1 MRFQHLSAVVLLLA
15 FILASGLQQA
25 SAQNQRQNAIG
36 MEEIVLD
43 NILARTSIRSYQD
56 RPVEQDKI
64 EKLLRAGM
72 AAPSAVDKRPWH
84 FIVVT
89 DKQVLQGLAQAN
101 PNAGMAA
108 RAPLAIVV
116 CGDKTKALTRV
127 PDYWVQDVA
136 AATEN
141 ILIAAQGMG
150 LGAVWTGTY
159 PVTERVEKVAAV
171 LNLPDH
177 IIPFCTIVIG
187 YPEKPQA
194 PKDKWDEN
202 NISYNTYGGAKPAMD
217 EPAPQ
222 FREFNVNEDFLLN
235 PFNYFTQPGGLLV
248 CAGDRTGSNAMTIGW
263 GALGTLWGHKTNT
276 VTVYVAQARYTHEFM
291 ERCDYFTIMTFKDQN
306 VLRYMGTKSGRDG
319 DKAAAL
325 GLHVAYTENGTPYYE
340 EAECVIECKKMYS
353 GTFDPAKF
361 KDEVPRDF
369 YDGFAAGYHS
379 FYIGKVVKAYKKD

>member
-1 MRFQHLSAVVLLLA
+1 MMRIKQLLA
-15 FILASGLQQA
+15 VALFVA
-25 SAQNQRQNAIG
+25 SALTATTQNHNRQLSNG
-36 MEEIVLD
+36 MEDIVLD

-89 DKQVLQGLAQAN
+89 DKQVLEGLAQAN

-127 PDYWVQDVA
+127 PDYWVQDA
-136 AATEN
+136 SAATEN
-141 ILIAAQGMG
+141 ILLAAQGMG

-159 PVTERVEKVAAV
+159 PVTDRVEKVAAV
-171 LNLPDH
+171 LNLPEH

-187 YPEKPQA
+187 YPEKYQA
-194 PKDKWDEN
+194 PKDKWDEG
-202 NISYNTYGGAKPAMD
+202 NISYNTFGGKKPEVI
-217 EPAPQ
+217 EPERT
-222 FREFNVNEDFLLN
+222 FHEFTVTEDFLLN
-235 PFNYFTQPGGLLV
+235 PFNYFSQPGGMLV
-248 CAGDRTGSNAMTIGW
+248 CAGNRDKSNAMTIGW
-263 GALGTLWGHKTNT
+263 GALGNLWGHGTNT
-276 VTVYVAQARYTHEFM
+276 VTVYVAEKRFTREFM
-291 ERCDYFTIMTFKDQN
+291 ENNDYFTIMTFKDRD

-340 EAECVIECKKMYS
+340 EAECVIECKTMYS
-353 GTFDPAKF
+353 QEFDPKHF
-361 KDEVPRDF
+361 RDDVPRNF
-369 YDGFAAGYHS
+369 YDGFKAGYHS
-379 FYIGKVVKAYKKD
+379 FYIGKIIKAMKK

>member
-1 MRFQHLSAVVLLLA
+1 MRIHNIVTGALIIALA
-15 FILASGLQQA
+15 ILTGQPTT
-25 SAQNQRQNAIG
+25 AQNKRQNAIG

-56 RPVEQDKI
+56 RPVEQEKI
-64 EKLLRAGM
+64 ENM

-89 DKQVLQGLAQAN
+89 DKQKLQGLAEAN

-141 ILIAAQGMG
+141 ILLAAQGMG

-159 PVTERVEKVAAV
+159 PNEDRVKGVTNV
-171 LNLPDH
+171 LNLPEH

-187 YPEKPQA
+187 YPEKYQT
-194 PKDKWDEN
+194 PKDKWDDS
-202 NISYNTYGGAKPAMD
+202 NISYNTFGGSKPDVA
-217 EPAPQ
+217 EPKPV

-248 CAGDRTGSNAMTIGW
+248 CAGDRSGSNAMTIGW
-263 GALGTLWGHKTNT
+263 GALGTLWGHSTNT
-276 VTVYVAQARYTHEFM
+276 VTVYVAEGRYTHEFM
-291 ERCDYFTIMTFKDQN
+291 ERSDYFTVMTFKDQN
-306 VLRYMGTKSGRDG
+306 VLRYMGTRSGRDG

-340 EAECVIECKKMYS
+340 EAECVIECKKIYS
-353 GTFDPAKF
+353 DAFDPANF
-361 KDEVPRDF
+361 KDEIPLNF
-369 YDGFAAGYHS
+369 YDGFEAGYHS
-379 FYIGKVVKAYKKD
+379 FYIGKVVKALKK

>member
-1 MRFQHLSAVVLLLA
+1 MRFQHLSAVALLLA
-15 FILASGLQQA
+15 FILASGLQLA
-25 SAQNQRQNAIG
+25 SAQNKRQNTIG

-84 FIVVT
+84 FVVVT
-89 DKQVLQGLAQAN
+89 DKEVLNGLAEAN

-141 ILIAAQGMG
+141 ILLAAQGMD

-159 PVTERVEKVAAV
+159 PVTERVEKVAKV
-171 LNLPDH
+171 VNLPEH

-187 YPEKPQA
+187 YPERPQV
-194 PKDKWDEN
+194 PKDKWDEG
-202 NISYNTYGGAKPAMD
+202 NISYNTYGGKKMETQ
-217 EPAPQ
+217 EPAPA
-222 FREFNVNEDFLLN
+222 FHDFKVNEDFLLN
-235 PFNYFTQPGGLLV
+235 PFNYFSQPGGLLV
-248 CAGDRTGSNAMTIGW
+248 CAGDRSASNAMTIGW
-263 GALGTLWGHKTNT
+263 GALGTLWGHSTNT

-291 ERCDYFTIMTFKDQN
+291 ERSDYFTIMAFKDQD
-306 VLRYMGTKSGRDG
+306 VLRYMGSHSGRDG

-340 EAECVIECKKMYS
+340 EAECVIECKKIYS
-353 GTFDPAKF
+353 GTFDPEEF
-361 KDEVPRDF
+361 KDDIPRNF
-369 YDGFAAGYHS
+369 YEGFTAGYHS
-379 FYIGKVVKAYKKD
+379 FYIGKVVKAMKK

>member
-1 MRFQHLSAVVLLLA
+1 MMRIKQLLA
-15 FILASGLQQA
+15 VALLVA
-25 SAQNQRQNAIG
+25 SALTATTQNHNRQLSNG
-36 MEEIVLD
+36 MEDIVLD

-56 RPVEQDKI
+56 RPVEQVKI

-89 DKQVLQGLAQAN
+89 DKQVLEGLAQAN

-127 PDYWVQDVA
+127 PDYWVQDA
-136 AATEN
+136 SAATEN
-141 ILIAAQGMG
+141 ILLAAQGMG

-159 PVTERVEKVAAV
+159 PVTDRVEKVAAV
-171 LNLPDH
+171 LNLPEH

-187 YPEKPQA
+187 YPEKYQA
-194 PKDKWDEN
+194 PKDKWDEG
-202 NISYNTYGGAKPAMD
+202 NISYNTFGGKKPEVI
-217 EPAPQ
+217 EPERT
-222 FREFNVNEDFLLN
+222 FHEFTVTEDFLLN
-235 PFNYFTQPGGLLV
+235 PFNYFSQPGGMLV
-248 CAGDRTGSNAMTIGW
+248 CAGNRDKSNAMTIGW
-263 GALGTLWGHKTNT
+263 GALGNLWGHGTNT
-276 VTVYVAQARYTHEFM
+276 VTVYVAEKRFTREFM
-291 ERCDYFTIMTFKDQN
+291 ENNDYFTIMTFKDRD
-306 VLRYMGTKSGRDG
+306 VLRYMGTRSGRDG

-340 EAECVIECKKMYS
+340 EAECVIECKTMYS
-353 GTFDPAKF
+353 QEFAPEHFRD
-361 KDEVPRDF
+361 DVPRNF

-379 FYIGKVVKAYKKD
+379 FYIGKVVKAMKK

>member
-1 MRFQHLSAVVLLLA
+1 MMRIKQLLA
-15 FILASGLQQA
+15 VALLVA
-25 SAQNQRQNAIG
+25 SALTATTQNHNRQLSNG
-36 MEEIVLD
+36 MEDIVLD

-56 RPVEQDKI
+56 RPVEQVKI

-89 DKQVLQGLAQAN
+89 DKQVLNGLAQAN

-171 LNLPDH
+171 LNLPEH

-187 YPEKPQA
+187 YPERYQA
-194 PKDKWDEN
+194 PKDKWDEG
-202 NISYNTYGGAKPAMD
+202 NISYNTYGGKKPQII
-217 EPAPQ
+217 EPERTL
-222 FREFNVNEDFLLN
+222 REFTVTEDFLLN
-235 PFNYFTQPGGLLV
+235 PFNYFSQPGGMLV
-248 CAGDRTGSNAMTIGW
+248 CAGNRDKSNAMTIGW
-263 GALGTLWGHKTNT
+263 GALGNLWGHGTNT
-276 VTVYVAQARYTHEFM
+276 VTVYVAEKRFTREFM
-291 ERCDYFTIMTFKDQN
+291 ENNDYFTIMTFKDRD

-340 EAECVIECKKMYS
+340 EAECVIECKTMYS
-353 GTFDPAKF
+353 QEFAPEHFRD
-361 KDEVPRDF
+361 DVPHEF
-369 YDGFAAGYHS
+369 YDCFGAGYHT
-379 FYIGKVVKAYKKD
+379 FYIGKIIKAMKK

>member
-1 MRFQHLSAVVLLLA
+1 
-15 FILASGLQQA
+15 
-25 SAQNQRQNAIG
+25 

-89 DKQVLQGLAQAN
+89 DKQVLNGLAQAN

-127 PDYWVQDVA
+127 PDYWVQDA
-136 AATEN
+136 SAATQN
-141 ILIAAQGMG
+141 ILLAAQGMG

-159 PVTERVEKVAAV
+159 PVTDRVEKVALA
-171 LNLPDH
+171 LNLPEH
-177 IIPFCTIVIG
+177 IVPFCTIVIG
-187 YPEKPQA
+187 YPEKYQA
-194 PKDKWDEN
+194 PKDKWDEG
-202 NISYNTYGGAKPAMD
+202 NISYNTYGGKKPDAI
-217 EPAPQ
+217 EPERT
-222 FREFNVNEDFLLN
+222 FHEFTVTEDFLLN
-235 PFNYFTQPGGLLV
+235 PFNYFSQPGGMLV
-248 CAGDRTGSNAMTIGW
+248 CAGNKEKSNAMTIGW
-263 GALGTLWGHKTNT
+263 GALGNLWGHGTST
-276 VTVYVAQARYTHEFM
+276 VTVYVAEKRFTRQFM
-291 ERCDYFTIMTFKDQN
+291 EDNEYFTIMTFKDRD

-325 GLHVAYTENGTPYYE
+325 GLHVAYTENGTPYYQ
-340 EAECVIECKKMYS
+340 EAECVIECKTMYS
-353 GTFDPAKF
+353 QEFDPKHF
-361 KDEVPRDF
+361 RDDVPRDF
-369 YDGFAAGYHS
+369 YNGFSAGFHA
-379 FYIGKVVKAYKKD
+379 FYIGKIVKALKK

>member
-1 MRFQHLSAVVLLLA
+1 MRIKQLIAVAVLAVSALTATAQGNNNRQLS
-15 FILASGLQQA
+15 
-25 SAQNQRQNAIG
+25 NG
-36 MEEIVLD
+36 MEDIVLD

-89 DKQVLQGLAQAN
+89 DKQVLEGLAQAN

-127 PDYWVQDVA
+127 PDYWVQDVS

-141 ILIAAQGMG
+141 ILLAAHGMG

-171 LNLPDH
+171 LNLPEH

-187 YPEKPQA
+187 YPEKYQA
-194 PKDKWDEN
+194 PKDKWDEG
-202 NISYNTYGGAKPAMD
+202 NISYNTFGGKKPEVI
-217 EPAPQ
+217 EPEHT
-222 FREFNVNEDFLLN
+222 FHEFTVTEDFLLN
-235 PFNYFTQPGGLLV
+235 PFNYFSQPGGMLV
-248 CAGDRTGSNAMTIGW
+248 CAGNRDKSNAMTIGW
-263 GALGTLWGHKTNT
+263 GALGNLWGHGTST
-276 VTVYVAQARYTHEFM
+276 VTVYVAEKRFTREFM
-291 ERCDYFTIMTFKDQN
+291 ENNEYFTIMTFKDMN

-340 EAECVIECKKMYS
+340 EAECVIECKTMYS
-353 GTFDPAKF
+353 QEFDPKHF
-361 KDEVPRDF
+361 RDDVPRNF
-369 YDGFAAGYHS
+369 YNGFKAGYHS
-379 FYIGKVVKAYKKD
+379 FYIGKIIKAMKK

>member
-1 MRFQHLSAVVLLLA
+1 MMRIKHLIAVALLVTSALTA
-15 FILASGLQQA
+15 T
-25 SAQNQRQNAIG
+25 AQNNNRQLSNG

-89 DKQVLQGLAQAN
+89 DKQVLNGLAQAN

-127 PDYWVQDVA
+127 PDYWVQDA
-136 AATEN
+136 SAATQN
-141 ILIAAQGMG
+141 ILLAAQGMG

-159 PVTERVEKVAAV
+159 PVTDRVEKVAAA
-171 LNLPDH
+171 LNLPEH
-177 IIPFCTIVIG
+177 IVPFCTIVIG
-187 YPEKPQA
+187 YPEKYQA
-194 PKDKWDEN
+194 PKDKWDEG
-202 NISYNTYGGAKPAMD
+202 NISYNTYGGKKPDAI
-217 EPAPQ
+217 EPERT
-222 FREFNVNEDFLLN
+222 FHEFTVTEDFLLN
-235 PFNYFTQPGGLLV
+235 PFNYFSQPGGMLV
-248 CAGDRTGSNAMTIGW
+248 CAGNKEKSNAMTIGW
-263 GALGTLWGHKTNT
+263 GALGNLWGHSTST
-276 VTVYVAQARYTHEFM
+276 VTVYVAEKRFTRQFM
-291 ERCDYFTIMTFKDQN
+291 EDNEYFTIMTFKDRD

-325 GLHVAYTENGTPYYE
+325 GLHVAYTENGTPYYQ
-340 EAECVIECKKMYS
+340 EAECVIECKTMYS
-353 GTFDPAKF
+353 QEFDPKHF
-361 KDEVPRDF
+361 RDDVPRDF
-369 YDGFAAGYHS
+369 YNGFSAGFHA
-379 FYIGKVVKAYKKD
+379 FYIGKIVKALKK

>member
-1 MRFQHLSAVVLLLA
+1 MRIQRSLLSGLLLA
-15 FILASGLQQA
+15 LAVLYSQPS
-25 SAQNQRQNAIG
+25 SAQNKTQRQSSIG
-36 MEEIVLD
+36 MEETILD
-43 NILARTSIRSYQD
+43 NILARTSVRSYQD

-89 DKQVLQGLAQAN
+89 DKQVLAGLAQAN

-127 PDYWVQDVA
+127 PDYWVQDAA

-159 PVTERVEKVAAV
+159 PVAERVQGVTRV
-171 LNLPDH
+171 LNLPEH

-187 YPEKPQA
+187 YPERAQA
-194 PKDKWDEN
+194 PKDKWDES
-202 NISYNTYGGAKPAMD
+202 NISYNTWGGAKPAV
-217 EPAPQ
+217 EQPARA
-222 FREFNVNEDFLLN
+222 FHEFTVTEDFLLN

-248 CAGDRTGSNAMTIGW
+248 CAGDREHSNAMAIGW
-263 GALGTLWGHKTNT
+263 GSLGTLWGHRTNT
-276 VTVYVAQARYTHEFM
+276 VTVYVAQERYTHDFM

-306 VLRYMGTKSGRDG
+306 VLRYMGTRSGRDG

-340 EAECVIECKKMYS
+340 EAECVIECKTMYS
-353 GTFDPAKF
+353 DTFDPARF
-361 KDEVPRDF
+361 KDEVPREF
-369 YDGFAAGYHS
+369 YDGFTAGYHS
-379 FYIGKVVKAYKKD
+379 FYIGKVVKALKK

>member
-1 MRFQHLSAVVLLLA
+1 MMRIKQLLA
-15 FILASGLQQA
+15 VALLVA
-25 SAQNQRQNAIG
+25 SALTATTQNPNRQLSNG
-36 MEEIVLD
+36 MEDIVLD

-89 DKQVLQGLAQAN
+89 DKQVLEGLAQAN

-127 PDYWVQDVA
+127 PDYWVQDVS

-141 ILIAAQGMG
+141 ILLAAQGMG

-159 PVTERVEKVAAV
+159 PVTDRVEKVAAV
-171 LNLPDH
+171 LNLPEH

-187 YPEKPQA
+187 YLEKYQA
-194 PKDKWDEN
+194 PKDKWDEG
-202 NISYNTYGGAKPAMD
+202 NISYNTFGGKKPEVI
-217 EPAPQ
+217 EPERT
-222 FREFNVNEDFLLN
+222 FHEFTVTEDFLLN
-235 PFNYFTQPGGLLV
+235 PFNYFSQPGGMLV
-248 CAGDRTGSNAMTIGW
+248 CAGNRDKSNAMTIGW
-263 GALGTLWGHKTNT
+263 GALGNLWGHGTNT
-276 VTVYVAQARYTHEFM
+276 VTVYVAEKRFTREFM
-291 ERCDYFTIMTFKDQN
+291 ENNDYFTIMTFKDRN
-306 VLRYMGTKSGRDG
+306 VLRYMGTRSGRDG

-340 EAECVIECKKMYS
+340 EAECVIECKTMYS
-353 GTFDPAKF
+353 QEFAPEHFRD
-361 KDEVPRDF
+361 DVPRNF

-379 FYIGKVVKAYKKD
+379 FYIGKIIKAMKK

>member
-1 MRFQHLSAVVLLLA
+1 MRIKHLIAVALLVTSALTA
-15 FILASGLQQA
+15 T
-25 SAQNQRQNAIG
+25 AQNNNRQLSNG

-89 DKQVLQGLAQAN
+89 DKQVLNGLAQAN

-127 PDYWVQDVA
+127 PDYWVQDA
-136 AATEN
+136 SAATQN
-141 ILIAAQGMG
+141 ILLAAQGMG

-159 PVTERVEKVAAV
+159 PVTDRVEKVAAA
-171 LNLPDH
+171 LNLPEH
-177 IIPFCTIVIG
+177 IVPFCTIVIG
-187 YPEKPQA
+187 YPEKYQA
-194 PKDKWDEN
+194 PKDKWDEG
-202 NISYNTYGGAKPAMD
+202 NISYNTYGGKKPDAI
-217 EPAPQ
+217 EPERT
-222 FREFNVNEDFLLN
+222 FHEFTVTEDFLLN
-235 PFNYFTQPGGLLV
+235 PFNYFSQPGGMLV
-248 CAGDRTGSNAMTIGW
+248 CAGNKEKSNAMTIGW
-263 GALGTLWGHKTNT
+263 GALGNLWGHGTST
-276 VTVYVAQARYTHEFM
+276 VTVYVAEKRFTRQFM
-291 ERCDYFTIMTFKDQN
+291 EDNEYFTIMTFKDRD

-325 GLHVAYTENGTPYYE
+325 GLHVAYTENGTPYYQ
-340 EAECVIECKKMYS
+340 EAECVIECKTMYS
-353 GTFDPAKF
+353 QEFDPKHF
-361 KDEVPRDF
+361 RDDVPRDF
-369 YDGFAAGYHS
+369 YNGFSAGFHA
-379 FYIGKVVKAYKKD
+379 FYIGKIVKALKK

>member
-1 MRFQHLSAVVLLLA
+1 MMRIKQWLAVAWLVA
-15 FILASGLQQA
+15 TAITAM
-25 SAQNQRQNAIG
+25 AQNNNRQLTNG
-36 MEEIVLD
+36 MEDIVLD

-89 DKQVLQGLAQAN
+89 DRQVLDGLAQAN

-127 PDYWVQDVA
+127 PDYWVQDA
-136 AATEN
+136 SAATEN
-141 ILIAAQGMG
+141 ILLAAHGMG

-159 PVTERVEKVAAV
+159 PVTDRVEKVTAV
-171 LNLPDH
+171 LNLPEH
-177 IIPFCTIVIG
+177 IVPFCTIVIG
-187 YPEKPQA
+187 YPEKYQA
-194 PKDKWDEN
+194 PKDKWNEA
-202 NISYNTYGGAKPAMD
+202 NISYNTFGGKKPEMA
-217 EPAPQ
+217 EPERT
-222 FREFNVNEDFLLN
+222 FHEFTVTEDFLLN
-235 PFNYFTQPGGLLV
+235 PFNYFSQPGGMLV
-248 CAGDRTGSNAMTIGW
+248 CAGNRDKSNAMTIGW
-263 GALGTLWGHKTNT
+263 GALGNLWGHGTST
-276 VTVYVAQARYTHEFM
+276 VTVYVAQARYTHQFM
-291 ERCDYFTIMTFKDQN
+291 ENCDYFTIMTFKDMN

-340 EAECVIECKKMYS
+340 EAECVIECKTMYS
-353 GTFDPAKF
+353 QEFDPKHF
-361 KDEVPRDF
+361 RDDVPRDF
-369 YDGFAAGYHS
+369 YDGFKAGYHS
-379 FYIGKVVKAYKKD
+379 FYIGKIIKAMKK

>member
-1 MRFQHLSAVVLLLA
+1 MMRIKHLIAVALLVTSALTA
-15 FILASGLQQA
+15 T
-25 SAQNQRQNAIG
+25 AQNNNRQLSNG

-89 DKQVLQGLAQAN
+89 DKEVLNGLAQAN

-127 PDYWVQDVA
+127 PDYWVQDA
-136 AATEN
+136 SAATQN
-141 ILIAAQGMG
+141 ILLAAQGMG

-159 PVTERVEKVAAV
+159 PVTDRVEKVAAA
-171 LNLPDH
+171 LNLLEH
-177 IIPFCTIVIG
+177 IVPFCTIVIG
-187 YPEKPQA
+187 YPEKYQA
-194 PKDKWDEN
+194 PKDKWDEG
-202 NISYNTYGGAKPAMD
+202 NISYNTYGGKKPDAI
-217 EPAPQ
+217 EPERT
-222 FREFNVNEDFLLN
+222 FHEFTVTEDFLLN
-235 PFNYFTQPGGLLV
+235 PFNYFSQPGGMLV
-248 CAGDRTGSNAMTIGW
+248 CAGNKEKSNAMTIGW
-263 GALGTLWGHKTNT
+263 GALGNLWGHGTST
-276 VTVYVAQARYTHEFM
+276 VTVYVAEKRFTRQFM
-291 ERCDYFTIMTFKDQN
+291 EDNEYFTIMTFKDRD

-325 GLHVAYTENGTPYYE
+325 GLHVAYTENGTPYYQ
-340 EAECVIECKKMYS
+340 EAECVIECKTMYS
-353 GTFDPAKF
+353 QEFDPKHF
-361 KDEVPRDF
+361 RDDVPRDF
-369 YDGFAAGYHS
+369 YNGFSAGFHA
-379 FYIGKVVKAYKKD
+379 FYIGKIVKALKK

>member
-1 MRFQHLSAVVLLLA
+1 
-15 FILASGLQQA
+15 
-25 SAQNQRQNAIG
+25 

-64 EKLLRAGM
+64 EKMLRAGM

-89 DKQVLQGLAQAN
+89 DRQQLKGLAQAN

-141 ILIAAQGMG
+141 ILLAAHGMG

-159 PVTERVEKVAAV
+159 PVTDRVEKVAKV
-171 LNLPDH
+171 LNLPEH
-177 IIPFCTIVIG
+177 IVPFCTIVIG
-187 YPEKPQA
+187 YPEKYQA
-194 PKDKWDEN
+194 PKDKWDEG
-202 NISYNTYGGAKPAMD
+202 NISYNTFGGAKPVVE
-217 EPAPQ
+217 EPAPA
-222 FREFNVNEDFLLN
+222 FHEFSVNEDFLLN

-248 CAGDRTGSNAMTIGW
+248 CTGDRNKSNAMTIGW
-263 GALGTLWGHKTNT
+263 GAFGTLWGHKSNT
-276 VTVYVAQARYTHEFM
+276 VTVYVAERRYTHEFM
-291 ERCDYFTIMTFKDQN
+291 EASDYFTIMTFKDQN

-340 EAECVIECKKMYS
+340 EAECVIECKKIYS
-353 GTFDPAKF
+353 DTFDPEKF
-361 KDEVPRDF
+361 TDDVPRDF
-369 YDGFAAGYHS
+369 YDGFEAGYHTV
-379 FYIGKVVKAYKKD
+379 YIGKVVKAMKK

>member
-1 MRFQHLSAVVLLLA
+1 
-15 FILASGLQQA
+15 
-25 SAQNQRQNAIG
+25 

-84 FIVVT
+84 FVVVT
-89 DKQVLQGLAQAN
+89 DKEVLNGLAEAN

-141 ILIAAQGMG
+141 ILLAAQGMG

-159 PVTERVEKVAAV
+159 PVTERVEKVAKV
-171 LNLPDH
+171 VNLPEH

-187 YPEKPQA
+187 YPERPQA
-194 PKDKWDEN
+194 PKDKWDEG
-202 NISYNTYGGAKPAMD
+202 NISYNTYGGKKMETE
-217 EPAPQ
+217 EPAPA
-222 FREFNVNEDFLLN
+222 FHEFNVNEDFLVN
-235 PFNYFTQPGGLLV
+235 PFNYFSQPGGMLV
-248 CAGDRTGSNAMTIGW
+248 CAGDRNASNAMTIGW
-263 GALGTLWGHKTNT
+263 GGLGTLWGHSTNT

-291 ERCDYFTIMTFKDQN
+291 ERSDYFTIMTFKDQN
-306 VLRYMGTKSGRDG
+306 VLRYMGSHSGRDG

-340 EAECVIECKKMYS
+340 EAECVIECKKIYS
-353 GTFDPAKF
+353 NTFDPEDF
-361 KDEVPRDF
+361 KDDIPRNF
-369 YDGFAAGYHS
+369 YDGFAAGYHT
-379 FYIGKVVKAYKKD
+379 FYIGKVVKAMKK